1 MSSALPS
8 RLRSPQ
14 AWGTGRVL
22 GFPFLVASSRCHRK
36 GSDQAR
42 AGFVAQRR
50 GCRRQRGPGS
60 RASVSRGCSS
70 QIWVP
75 APCPLTRGPWRVS
88 GHWAGHTLEGLR
100 PSGTA
105 TWQLCNY
112 HTWPGKKKK
121 KRHSC
126 HWEPRDPPQRP
137 SPFLG
142 VSSFRPMCVLPSPRA
157 YTMAGSHLSLK
168 HAFSHTLGS
177 SASFPHG
184 SSGFTDGVVA
194 ITKHVRWSRK

>member
-1 MSSALPS
+1 MERPLGNFATITHG
-8 RLRSPQ
+8 Q
-14 AWGTGRVL
+14 A
-22 GFPFLVASSRCHRK
+22 
-36 GSDQAR
+36 
-42 AGFVAQRR
+42 
-50 GCRRQRGPGS
+50 
-60 RASVSRGCSS
+60 
-70 QIWVP
+70 
-75 APCPLTRGPWRVS
+75 
-88 GHWAGHTLEGLR
+88 
-100 PSGTA
+100 
-105 TWQLCNY
+105 
-112 HTWPGKKKK
+112 KKK
-121 KRHSC
+121 
-126 HWEPRDPPQRP
+126 EETLLPLGAPGPPQRP